1 MLRSIKQLYGEKL
14 GASDGEIGRVKDF
27 YFDDEKWA
35 VRYVVVDTGAWLPGR
50 QVLLSPHAFGSLH
63 QVGKDLLV
71 KLTRKQIEGSP
82 SIDSHK
88 PVSRQYEEEYYRY
101 YGWPYYWTG
110 NEIWGM
116 SGFPIL
122 EMPPMPSAAPGGPQ
136 RKRADAHLLSTRA
149 VSGYHLKA
157 TNGIAGH
164 VCDFMM
170 DSQRWAI
177 VELVVKTGHLLSGK
191 EMCLPTSEVER
202 ISYEESAVFVSLTKA
217 AVERSCANVVK
228 PGKLPRNQPQKPASA
243 PRPTATADSNQR
255 ETGFV
260 PSPDEVARRAY
271 FTYLNEGSPQ
281 GRDVQHWLAAEAEL
295 VAERNR
301 TRVHG
306 FHNRT

>member
-35 VRYVVVDTGAWLPGR
+35 IRYVVVDTGAWLPGR

-71 KLTRKQIEGSP
+71 NLTRKQIEGSP

-101 YGWPYYWTG
+101 YGWPYYWQG

-122 EMPPMPSAAPGGPQ
+122 EMPPEPSAAPSGPQ
-136 RKRADAHLLSTRA
+136 RKRADAHLCSTRS
-149 VSGYHLKA
+149 VNGYHIKA
-157 TNGIAGH
+157 RNGIAGR

-170 DSQRWAI
+170 DSQSWAI
-177 VELVVKTGHLLSGK
+177 VELIVKTGHLLSGK
-191 EMCLPTSEVER
+191 EVCLPTTAVER
-202 ISYEESAVFVSLTKA
+202 ISYEESTVIVSLTRA
-217 AVERSCANVVK
+217 AVERSCANSVK
-228 PGKLPRNQPQKPASA
+228 PGKLSQNQPQKPADA
-243 PRPTATADSNQR
+243 PRPTAAADLNQR

-260 PSPDEVARRAY
+260 PAPDEVARRAY

-301 TRVHG
+301 TRAHG
-306 FHNRT
+306 FPNRT